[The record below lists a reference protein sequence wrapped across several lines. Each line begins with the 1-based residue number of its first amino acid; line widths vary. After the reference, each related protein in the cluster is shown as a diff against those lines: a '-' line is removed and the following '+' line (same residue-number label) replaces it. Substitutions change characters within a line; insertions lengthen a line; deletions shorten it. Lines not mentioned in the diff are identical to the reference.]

1 MKLLGAKTR
10 SMASG
15 VNWLRKMESSISKV
29 AKLKLRRSVRPRI
42 WAQTQQ
48 LARQSRTKS
57 TLSTSLNVPRT

>member
-29 AKLKLRRSVRPRI
+29 AKLKRSVRPRI